1 MGFGSFVK
9 KSFKTTSG
17 GFLGEM
23 AMDALTGGAGGQLG
37 GMGSKGVPLDILNE
51 AMGVEQKTVTRP
63 DGSKQLVISKLP
75 LTPEE
80 QRIKDTVQQNLQ
92 QSLTGLQQLMGTNYS
107 DFMDEQVVQ
116 DFEKYQSALLD
127 RSFGKATQQQ
137 EEALA
142 QRGISESTSGT
153 EYRAA
158 LAGQQAEQREQA
170 GLQTISFAQNLRQ
183 NKLAEAAQ
191 NVNIANALQT
201 GQQANLAQ
209 GVSGAQSAASLGLQ
223 SQQLGMQGQ
232 MFNIQ
237 QQNQAKQQNMQLIG
251 SLAGAGAMALSDR
264 RAKEN
269 LVPIGKLD
277 NGLIVYIGNYKEET
291 GLDMTPQLFLI
302 AQEVQE
308 IRPEAVVEVG
318 EYLAVNYAEAVK

>member
-1 MGFGSFVK
+1 MGFGSFIK
-9 KSFKTTSG
+9 KSFKATSG
-17 GFLGEM
+17 GLLAEQALGM
-23 AMDALTGGAGGQLG
+23 LGGGAGQLGGAGGAG
-37 GMGSKGVPLDILNE
+37 GVPMDVLNE
-51 AMGVEQKTVTRP
+51 AMGVEQKVVTRP
-63 DGSKQLVISKLP
+63 DGSKQLVVSKLP

-107 DFMDEQVVQ
+107 DFMDEKIVK
-116 DFEKYQSALLD
+116 DFEQYQSALLD

-142 QRGISESTSGT
+142 QRGIAESTSGT

-191 NVNIANALQT
+191 NVNIANAIQT
-201 GQQANLAQ
+201 GQQANTAQ
-209 GVSGAQSAASLGLQ
+209 GISGAQGAASLGLQ

-232 MFNIQ
+232 MFNINQ
-237 QQNQAKQQNMQLIG
+237 QAQAKQQNMQLIG
-251 SLAGAGAMALSDR
+251 SLAGAATMLSDR

-269 LVPIGKLD
+269 LIPVGKLD
-277 NGLIVYIGNYKEET
+277 NGLTVYIGNYKEET

-308 IRPEAVVEVG
+308 VNPEAVIDNG
-318 EYLAVNYAEAVK
+318 EYLTVNYAGAVK